1 MRELRRRL
9 GSLVALSGLA
19 TVTGFA
25 TQIIVAFYFG
35 TSKDLD
41 SYWLAMALVGTLCFY
56 VHPLRESLIAVVF
69 RSVKAHPDRA
79 SEVLTA
85 GVLVLLAMSS
95 LAAAVLALGV
105 QFNLFAHGSAANQAF
120 PGLLMAFLPF
130 VFLFAL
136 SETFNAV
143 LLSLDLALHQAMA
156 RLLSSLAAVACLGA
170 LGGVLGIY
178 ALVLSLLMG
187 QIVMLLVSWQTL
199 YARGLR
205 WRFAGLKPLRERAFL
220 LMFGSLLLNYLMA
233 QCYVFIER
241 STMSALQ
248 PGALSAFQYATLLV
262 NVMISLLALPLSSL
276 LWPRFLEHERQ
287 GDRAGMLKLAWD
299 VGAPVLFVLMA
310 LSAFTWYAAPEIVTL
325 VFERGRFGAVS
336 HQQTVDALR
345 MTVFA
350 AVPIALVTLALRA
363 LMSQGRSGQVAAV
376 GASMAVVGVTILGVA
391 WAERS
396 LQTAQAHW
404 AIANTC
410 GAILALLLLVQN
422 SALPGQKIWHMV
434 RSATLSTAVVL
445 LPLLALPMPS
455 IGTQPWWMLA
465 FVLMGEGLIYG
476 GLVLSL
482 AMVCQLVSFQKIKQL
497 LKLQ

>member
-25 TQIIVAFYFG
+25 SQMLVAFHFG

-41 SYWLAMALVGTLCFY
+41 SYWLAMAVVTTLGFY

-69 RSVKAHPDRA
+69 GSAKAHTDRA

-85 GVLVLLAMSS
+85 GVLLLLAMSS
-95 LAAAVLALGV
+95 LAAAVLVLGI
-105 QFNLFAHGSAANQAF
+105 QFNLFAHGITEDPSF
-120 PGLLMAFLPF
+120 SSLLMAFLPF
-130 VFLFAL
+130 IFLFAL

-143 LLSLDLALHQAMA
+143 LLSLDLSLHQAMA
-156 RLLSSLAAVACLGA
+156 RLLSALAAVVCLGV

-187 QIVMLLVSWQTL
+187 QVIVLLVSWQTL
-199 YARGLR
+199 HARGLR
-205 WRFAGLKPLRERAFL
+205 WRFAGLKPLRERSFMF
-220 LMFGSLLLNYLMA
+220 MFGSLLLNYLVA
-233 QCYVFIER
+233 QSYVFIER

-276 LWPRFLEHERQ
+276 LWPRFLEHEHQ
-287 GDRAGMLKLAWD
+287 GDRAGMFKLAWD
-299 VGAPVLFVLMA
+299 VGAPVFFLLMT
-310 LSAFTWYAAPEIVTL
+310 LTTFTWHAAPDVVTL

-345 MTVFA
+345 MTIFA

-376 GASMAVVGVTILGVA
+376 GTSMAVVGVAILGVA
-391 WAERS
+391 WFARS
-396 LQTAQAHW
+396 LQIAQAHW

-410 GAILALLLLVQN
+410 GATLAVFLLVRSSALPGPEVWRMVRSAALSTTVVVLPLWALPLPSNGSQPWWKLALLL
-422 SALPGQKIWHMV
+422 A
-434 RSATLSTAVVL
+434 
-445 LPLLALPMPS
+445 
-455 IGTQPWWMLA
+455 
-465 FVLMGEGLIYG
+465 GEGLVYG
-476 GLVLSL
+476 GVVLSL
-482 AMVCQLVSFQKIKQL
+482 AMICQLVSFQKIKQL
-497 LKLQ
+497 FKL